1 MQAEVVVDGI
11 VFGEGPVWVP
21 EDTAGGPTLVV
32 TSVAAGALYRVWPE
46 RNHTEV
52 LADTGGGAN
61 GAALAADGSIL
72 VTQNGGMDF
81 SKLPLAVDY
90 PYNPATPGLQLAT
103 LDGAV
108 SYLADD
114 SLQAPNDLVVAADGT
129 VYFTDPPHFP
139 IPPEPVGRVMSYS
152 RNGVLRVVAD
162 GFTYCNGIAFDRDG
176 TLVVIEGRGLQR
188 LLPDGEREWV
198 VEKLGRGGGDGF

>member
-1 MQAEVVVDGI
+1 MSGPRVGFSSVRAEVVVDGI

-61 GAALAADGSIL
+61 GAALATDGSIV

-81 SKLPLAVDY
+81 SKLPPAVDY
-90 PYNPATPGLQLAT
+90 PYNPPTPGPQLAP
-103 LDGAV
+103 LHGAV
-108 SYLADD
+108 SYLAHDGP
-114 SLQAPNDLVVAADGT
+114 QAPNELSVPAAAT
-129 VYFTDPPHFP
+129 
-139 IPPEPVGRVMSYS
+139 R
-152 RNGVLRVVAD
+152 
-162 GFTYCNGIAFDRDG
+162 
-176 TLVVIEGRGLQR
+176 
-188 LLPDGEREWV
+188 
-198 VEKLGRGGGDGF
+198 

>member
-1 MQAEVVVDGI
+1 MRAEVVVDGI

-21 EDTAGGPTLVV
+21 ENTVGGPTLVV

-61 GAALAADGSIL
+61 GAALATDGSIL

-90 PYNPATPGLQLAT
+90 PYNPATPGPQLAT

-114 SLQAPNDLVVAADGT
+114 GLPAPNDPVVAVAGT
-129 VYFTDPPHFP
+129 AYFPHPPHFP
-139 IPPEPVGRVMSYS
+139 IPPQP
-152 RNGVLRVVAD
+152 
-162 GFTYCNGIAFDRDG
+162 
-176 TLVVIEGRGLQR
+176 
-188 LLPDGEREWV
+188 
-198 VEKLGRGGGDGF
+198 LGRG